1 MPNMENNM
9 AGNSRTG
16 SDLSWDAMEGLIEA
30 PPPPPE
36 WSISGLLRYVR
47 LIAPG
52 LLTAVVVGLAAAWI
66 ADHYGGPVML
76 FALLLGMGFHFLSED
91 NRCQPGIDL
100 TARGVLRLGVGLLGL
115 RVTFDQIAGLGLNN
129 FTIIVCAVIA
139 TILFSVIMARV
150 LGLEREQGVLS
161 GGAVSICGASAAL
174 AIASVLPQS
183 QRLEQ
188 NTIVTVIGVTT
199 LSTIA
204 MVLYPAFVTQLGMDH
219 VTAGIF
225 LGGTIHD
232 VAQVVGAGYIVSEL
246 TGDTSTI
253 VKLLRVAMLVPVVL
267 CLSLIFVR
275 DATGLSA
282 SQTARAIEKK
292 RRKLPNIPWFLWLFL
307 GLVTLNSF
315 QIMPPEIMAAGSTVS
330 RWCLLAAIAA
340 LGVKTSFAK
349 LAAVGW
355 RPVLI
360 LVLNTLFL
368 AGMVGLGLYFDG
380 QAAAAG

>member
-1 MPNMENNM
+1 M

-16 SDLSWDAMEGLIEA
+16 SDLSWDAMEGLIDA

-36 WSISGLLRYVR
+36 WSFSGLLRYVR
-47 LIAPG
+47 QLAPG
-52 LLTAVVVGLAAAWI
+52 LLIAIVVGLAAAWI

-91 NRCQPGIDL
+91 ERCRPGIDL

-115 RVTFDQIAGLGLNN
+115 RVTFDQIAGLGLSN
-129 FTIIVCAVIA
+129 FAIVVCAVIA
-139 TILFSVIMARV
+139 TILFSIMSARL
-150 LGLEREQGVLS
+150 LGLEREQGVLT
-161 GGAVSICGASAAL
+161 GGAVAICGASAAL
-174 AIASVLPQS
+174 AIASVMPQS
-183 QRLEQ
+183 RRLEQ

-199 LSTIA
+199 LSTVA
-204 MVLYPAFVTQLGMDH
+204 MVLYPAFVTQLGMDN

-232 VAQVVGAGYIVSEL
+232 VAQVVGAGYIISEL

-267 CLSLIFVR
+267 CLSLIFVQAATASSAAQNN
-275 DATGLSA
+275 ATG
-282 SQTARAIEKK
+282 RKM
-292 RRKLPNIPWFLWLFL
+292 RRKIPNIPWFLWLFL

-315 QIMPPEIMAAGSTVS
+315 EVMPSEVTQAGSAVS

-349 LAAVGW
+349 LTEVGW

-360 LVLNTLFL
+360 LLLNTLFL
-368 AGMVGLGLYFDG
+368 AGVVGLGIYLDS
-380 QAAAAG
+380 